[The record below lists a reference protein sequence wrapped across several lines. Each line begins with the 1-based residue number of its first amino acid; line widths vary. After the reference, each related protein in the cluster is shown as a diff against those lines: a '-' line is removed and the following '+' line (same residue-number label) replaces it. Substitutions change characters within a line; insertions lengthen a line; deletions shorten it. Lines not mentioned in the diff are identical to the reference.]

1 MENIGAGRMVMM
13 RDEDVACERD
23 QRVNTA
29 SSTMLLWVKDTHEG
43 ILSVLIDSLIHTY
56 RIMR

>member
-1 MENIGAGRMVMM
+1 MVMM

>member
-1 MENIGAGRMVMM
+1 MVMM

-29 SSTMLLWVKDTHEG
+29 SSTMLLWVKG